1 MVQLDN
7 LNFSTSLGVLF
18 ELKNIKGH
26 KTINETYKSL
36 ETDDLGNILEIMSI
50 AYNKANK
57 TNYTVDEFT
66 EILDSKNFGFI
77 KIAEGYAKIVEAIMF
92 NGLSPEEVAER
103 KNALTNLK
111 K

>member
-36 ETDDLGNILEIMSI
+36 ETDDLDNILEIMSI
-50 AYNKANK
+50 SYNKANK
-57 TNYTVDEFT
+57 TVYTVEEFT
-66 EILDSKNFGFI
+66 ELLDSKNFGFI

-92 NGLSPEEVAER
+92 NGLSPEEIAER
-103 KNALTNLK
+103 KNALANLK